1 MALTEKDLKE
11 FAHYMGID
19 TEKAE
24 SLEKAKEQIGAEF
37 IRKSMLKDSKEMNDA
52 IGARMGSIEVAVK
65 RLARENGVE
74 LPSDLISGKK
84 VEEVITIAE
93 NKLKET
99 YAQKITDL
107 QKQIEDKDSSKIIG
121 EWQEKYTKLEATKKD
136 LENMTITLKTE
147 LDTTKQNSLKAINEF
162 KIADINKRALDSI
175 PYSKEV
181 TDIAKTGFRAILS
194 EKYALDLDE
203 NGNPYIKDKQTNSR
217 IPNPTKMGEF
227 MTPEDVYK
235 MEAEKNNL
243 LTKVDANQK
252 SNTFVKKIPAGS
264 EQKEQVT
271 FNNPRRTTFRDRS
284 GA

>member
-1 MALTEKDLKE
+1 
-11 FAHYMGID
+11 
-19 TEKAE
+19 
-24 SLEKAKEQIGAEF
+24 
-37 IRKSMLKDSKEMNDA
+37 
-52 IGARMGSIEVAVK
+52 
-65 RLARENGVE
+65 
-74 LPSDLISGKK
+74 
-84 VEEVITIAE
+84 
-93 NKLKET
+93 
-99 YAQKITDL
+99 
-107 QKQIEDKDSSKIIG
+107 
-121 EWQEKYTKLEATKKD
+121 
-136 LENMTITLKTE
+136 